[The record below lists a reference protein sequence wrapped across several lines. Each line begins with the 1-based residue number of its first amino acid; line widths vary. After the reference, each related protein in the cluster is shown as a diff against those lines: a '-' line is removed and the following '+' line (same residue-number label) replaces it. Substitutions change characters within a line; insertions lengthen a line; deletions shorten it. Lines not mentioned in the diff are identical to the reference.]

1 MDSDSMSSLDW
12 ASPIAA
18 YLNLGVDAMKAAG
31 PVLADI
37 GSGVQTAIEDR
48 IGRHLEVRDHTD
60 VLSGNGKRT
69 LFLPWDPVVS
79 ITSLTVNGAA
89 IVVDDP
95 AVGTYPRSSVILRD
109 RNSLAYTNGGV
120 FSEGFGNVIVVYRA
134 GFALPPPALITA
146 GVMWGAQLF
155 RNRDRV
161 GIASVSTAGQTTSFV
176 NDIPKHVEKMIS
188 PYIRWGKP

>member
-12 ASPIAA
+12 VAPIAA
-18 YLNLGVDAMKAAG
+18 YLNLGGDALRAAG

-37 GSGVQTAIEDR
+37 GSGVQAAIEER

-60 VLSGNGKRT
+60 VLNGNGKRT

-79 ITSLTVNGAA
+79 ITSLTVNGAT

-95 AVGTYPRSSVILRD
+95 SVGTYPRSSVILRD
-109 RNSLAYTNGGV
+109 RNSLVHTNGGV
-120 FSEGFGNVIVVYRA
+120 FPEGFGNVVVVYRA
-134 GFALPPPALITA
+134 GYELPPPALVTA
-146 GVMWGAQLF
+146 GVLWGAQIF

-161 GIASVSTAGQTTSFV
+161 GIASVSTAGQTTSFS
-176 NDIPKHVEKMIS
+176 NDIPPHIAKMIA
-188 PYIRWGKP
+188 PHIRWGKP